1 MKKIQNKLIL
11 SYSVIVLFSILLLSV
26 PMLKTQISEIKS
38 NINESAAV
46 QLSAA
51 ADSVN
56 AFINKAA
63 RVVQDITL
71 YPKRG
76 KFSLE
81 TAQKDFDALIKD
93 DPALFSLY
101 YADPVPMNQGGM
113 FYSGDGWIPDDDY
126 NKETRGWYAAA
137 KKSNKPEISEPYV
150 DMASHSLITTISL
163 SVKDDH
169 GRFIGVV
176 GLDILLEVLNDMVA
190 GKKISKHGQTFILD
204 ASGKYLTNSDF
215 NKIVNANFF
224 DDYKSLAKYKSNL
237 KDDLFVKTNAAGGYY
252 FCGQIISEESGW
264 ILVTVGPSAE
274 LYASLRN
281 NIILIVLMAVIS
293 LCVSLAIAYLFS
305 AKIVTPIKT
314 VDSTVNQIASG
325 NADLTQRLKVDSN
338 DEIGSLET
346 GFNRFV
352 EKLQGIISQI
362 QGSNSEL
369 KDVEVQL
376 VDSVNDASSSIT
388 QILSNIESVG
398 NQVANQVNAVSQT
411 SAAVAEIA
419 ENINSLENMI
429 QKQAN
434 GVSSASSA
442 VEEMIG
448 NISSVNMSVEKM
460 AQSFAQLEES
470 SKNGIDQQKFVD
482 QQVSEVSEQ
491 SKTLQD
497 ANYAIANI
505 ASQTNLL
512 AMNAAIE
519 AAHAGEAGKGFAVVA
534 DEIRKL
540 SETSSEQSK
549 KIGAELHN
557 IVETINAVVAAS
569 AKSTSSFNQVSTL
582 ISATDELVRQIRAAM
597 EEQDEG
603 SKQILESLKLMN
615 DSTSEVKTA
624 SSEMKEGNQ
633 MILNEINNLQNTT
646 MVIKESMTEMSE
658 GAKNMNQTSASLSE
672 ISTQVRES
680 IAKIGQEIDL
690 FKA

>member
-1 MKKIQNKLIL
+1 MRKIQNKLIT
-11 SYSVIVLFSILLLSV
+11 SYSVIVMFSILLLSV
-26 PMLKTQISEIKS
+26 PMLKTQISEIKT
-38 NINESAAV
+38 NINQTAALQMSA
-46 QLSAA
+46 SAN
-51 ADSVN
+51 SVN
-56 AFINKAA
+56 AFIKDAV
-63 RVVQDITL
+63 RVVKDVSL
-71 YPKRG
+71 YPKRT
-76 KFSLE
+76 KITLE

-93 DPALFSLY
+93 DPSLFCLY
-101 YADPVPMNQGGM
+101 FADPVPMNQGGK
-113 FYSGDGWIPDDDY
+113 FYSGDGWIPEDDY

-150 DMASHSLITTISL
+150 DMSTHSLITTISL

-274 LYASLRN
+274 LYDSLRN
-281 NIILIVLMAVIS
+281 NIILIVLMSVLS

-672 ISTQVRES
+672 ISTHVRES